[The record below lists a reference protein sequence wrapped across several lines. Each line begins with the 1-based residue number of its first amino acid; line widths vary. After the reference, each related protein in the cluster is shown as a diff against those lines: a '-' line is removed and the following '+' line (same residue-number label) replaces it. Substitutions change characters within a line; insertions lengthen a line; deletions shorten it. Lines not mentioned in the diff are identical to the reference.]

1 MPLVVV
7 IACRRAV
14 VWRFQFLQQVPDMQ
28 WIFVSLL
35 VLCSSTVAAQTATL
49 KLNDGSSVVGEV
61 RSFEQGVYVVDG
73 TSLGRLEISQ
83 EKVQSIHYGAAN
95 APLAGGLLNAQPA
108 LDVDALGASMM
119 ANPAIL
125 SIIQSLKSDPQ
136 FQSVIA
142 DPEIQRAINTGDY
155 LSLMANP
162 KILELMNHSMVKEI
176 SGELQR

>member
-1 MPLVVV
+1 
-7 IACRRAV
+7 
-14 VWRFQFLQQVPDMQ
+14 MQ
-28 WIFVSLL
+28 WISVSLL
-35 VLCSSTVAAQTATL
+35 VLYSAASTAQTATL
-49 KLNDGSSVVGEV
+49 QLNDGSSVVGEV
-61 RSFEQGVYVVDG
+61 RSLENGVYLIEGV
-73 TSLGRLEISQ
+73 SLGRVEISQ
-83 EKVQSIHYGAAN
+83 DKVRSIQYGASSA
-95 APLAGGLLNAQPA
+95 ALSGGTLSAQPA

-125 SIIQSLKSDPQ
+125 SIIQSLKTDPQ

-162 KILELMNHSMVKEI
+162 KILELINHNMVKAI

>member
-1 MPLVVV
+1 MRGVG
-7 IACRRAV
+7 
-14 VWRFQFLQQVPDMQ
+14 WRFQLLEQVPDMQ
-28 WIFVSLL
+28 WIFISLL
-35 VLCSSTVAAQTATL
+35 VLCSATVSAQTATL

-61 RSFEQGVYVVDG
+61 RSFDNGVYVIDG

-83 EKVQSIHYGAAN
+83 EKVQSIEYGAAT
-95 APLAGGLLNAQPA
+95 APAAGLSSAQPVI
-108 LDVDALGASMM
+108 DVDALGRTMM

-162 KILELMNHSMVKEI
+162 KILELMNHSMVKAI